1 MFENTDKNNDFEILK
16 KWLELNENFIKDHID
31 DNNSLKQGIAC
42 QLSPKKSDKE
52 KREESKQ
59 LFSEECL

>member
-16 KWLELNENFIKDHID
+16 KWLELNENTIKDHID

-42 QLSPKKSDKE
+42 QHSPKKSAID

>member
-1 MFENTDKNNDFEILK
+1 M
-16 KWLELNENFIKDHID
+16 DHID
-31 DNNSLKQGIAC
+31 DNNALKFGIAL
-42 QLSPKKSDKE
+42 QHSPIKKTEKE

>member
-1 MFENTDKNNDFEILK
+1 MFENNNNDFEIVK
-16 KWLELNENFIKDHID
+16 KWLELNENTIKDHID
-31 DNNSLKQGIAC
+31 DNNSLKYGIAC
-42 QLSPKKSDKE
+42 QHSPKKSVKE

>member
-1 MFENTDKNNDFEILK
+1 MFENNNNDFEIVK
-16 KWLELNENFIKDHID
+16 KWLELNEKTIKDHID
-31 DNNSLKQGIAC
+31 DNNSLKYGIAC
-42 QLSPKKSDKE
+42 QHSSPKKSDKE